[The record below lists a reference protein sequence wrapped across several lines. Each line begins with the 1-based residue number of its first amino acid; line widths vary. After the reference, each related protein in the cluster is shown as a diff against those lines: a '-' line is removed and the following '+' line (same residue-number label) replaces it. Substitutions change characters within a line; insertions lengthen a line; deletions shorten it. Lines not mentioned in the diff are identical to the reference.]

1 MLATIL
7 IIVIVA
13 VVAGYLVRRLVVTRR
28 NGWIEIIDAEG
39 EHHRIPPPPYS
50 TPAKNSTKTK
60 LYFTTATMLEL
71 KVYFY
76 GSLPDA
82 GWEFVD
88 FSSVSSGFSL
98 VFRRGDKRLHIL
110 FESDYNFL
118 KSKPLGN
125 RLTYTI
131 AVNVKA
137 SPLEEELAKIKS
149 LGKVGNKDAFEPL
162 MAFLDDPR
170 PRIRQEAV
178 KALSIIKDERSI
190 RPLINKLTDDDTG
203 VRQNAASALGEF
215 DNKEA
220 VEPLI
225 ASLNSNDDDF
235 KTFCAYALGNLK
247 DARAV
252 KALVP
257 ALKSPYL
264 RLAAHAATA
273 LGEIGDRSAIEPL
286 TAYLKDANNNAAT
299 RVLAG
304 RSLKKLMDPSEFSL
318 MLESLPVQSGQDSFE
333 AHLKDALAENVAEFA
348 TEAIFDLLGI
358 EH

>member
-1 MLATIL
+1 MPATIL

-13 VVAGYLVRRLVVTRR
+13 VVAGYLVRRLVVARR
-28 NGWIEIIDAEG
+28 NRWIEIIDAEG

-50 TPAKNSTKTK
+50 TPAKNKTKTK
-60 LYFTTATMLEL
+60 LYLTTATMLEL
-71 KVYFY
+71 KIYFY

-82 GWEFVD
+82 GWMFVD
-88 FSSVSSGFSL
+88 FSQVSSAFSL

-118 KSKPLGN
+118 KGKPLGDS
-125 RLTYTI
+125 LTYTI
-131 AVNVKA
+131 AVNVKD
-137 SPLEEELAKIKS
+137 SPLEEDLAKIKS
-149 LGKVGNKDAFEPL
+149 LGTVGNKDAFEPL
-162 MAFLDDPR
+162 MAFLDDRR

-203 VRQNAASALGEF
+203 VRQNAASALGDF
-215 DNKEA
+215 GSKEA

-225 ASLNSNDDDF
+225 AGLNTDDYDF
-235 KTFCAYALGNLK
+235 QTFCAYALGNIK

-257 ALKSPYL
+257 ALKSSYL
-264 RLAAHAATA
+264 RLAAHAAIA
-273 LGEIGDRSAIEPL
+273 LGDIGDKSAIEPL

-299 RVLAG
+299 RVMAG
-304 RSLKKLMDPSEFSL
+304 RSLKKLMDPSKFSL
-318 MLESLPVQSGQDSFE
+318 MLELLRVESGQDSFE
-333 AHLKDALAENVAEFA
+333 AHLKDALAENFAESA
-348 TEAIFDLLGI
+348 TETIFDLFGI